1 VKVLFGEG
9 IPEFFQELPRPV
21 QVKASRIIDLI
32 TVFPTMY
39 PVRQIGLMRG
49 YRYFN
54 ALGYY
59 FYYSISSRELRVAA
73 ILPGRLEQ
81 A

>member
-9 IPEFFQELPRPV
+9 IPEAFQELPHPV
-21 QVKASRIIDLI
+21 QVKAAGIISLI
-32 TVFPTMY
+32 ATYPEMY
-39 PVRQIGLMRG
+39 PVRLIGLMRG

-59 FYYSISSRELRVAA
+59 FYYSTSSQEVRLAA
-73 ILPGRLEQ
+73 ILPSRMEQ

>member
-9 IPEFFQELPRPV
+9 IPEVFQELPRPV
-21 QVKASRIIDLI
+21 QVRAARIIDLI
-32 TVFPTMY
+32 AVFPQMY
-39 PVRQIGLMRG
+39 PVRRIGLMRG

-54 ALGYY
+54 VLGYY
-59 FYYSISSRELRVAA
+59 FYYSISSQEIRVAA
-73 ILPGRLEQ
+73 ILPGRMEQ

>member
-9 IPEFFQELPRPV
+9 IPEVFQELPRPV
-21 QVKASRIIDLI
+21 QIHAARIIDLI
-32 TVFPTMY
+32 AIYPEMY
-39 PVRQIGLMRG
+39 PVRKFGLMHG

-54 ALGYY
+54 ALGYN
-59 FYYSISSRELRVAA
+59 FYYATSSQEIRITA
-73 ILPGRLEQ
+73 ILPGRMEQ